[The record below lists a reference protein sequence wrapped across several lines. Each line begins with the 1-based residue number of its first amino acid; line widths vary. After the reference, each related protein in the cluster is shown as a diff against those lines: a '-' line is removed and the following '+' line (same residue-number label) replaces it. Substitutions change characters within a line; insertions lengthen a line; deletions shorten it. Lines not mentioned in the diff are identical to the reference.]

1 MEEGM
6 AHQQQQQQHHVS
18 RKLLRPGT
26 SGGRTSLEGE
36 WSGRSP
42 VTPFA
47 ALQSASAGQVV
58 QQRVFVG
65 DMQRFNMVEITN
77 STTAGDVVEMID
89 AQGSLKGLVG
99 SGGWMVWEVAQ
110 DFGMG
115 EYSSGIAAA

>member
-1 MEEGM
+1 MV
-6 AHQQQQQQHHVS
+6 HQQQHHVS

-26 SGGRTSLEGE
+26 SGGRTSLEGD
-36 WSGRSP
+36 WSARSS

-47 ALQSASAGQVV
+47 ALPSAGQVV

-89 AQGSLKGLVG
+89 AQGSLKGLAGV
-99 SGGWMVWEVAQ
+99 GGWMVWEVAQ

-115 EYSSGIAAA
+115 EYSNAICCCSSDFEC